1 MASQINLICLTMT
14 MTMTTRMTTT
24 MMMMTLTTGDSSLP
38 GQCSLMTGL
47 EMATHVQIAP
57 ATLLQIAHYCHT
69 IAGCTNHTIA
79 VGGQLLHLL
88 HYAVS
93 FYTIAP
99 TPKHTHTHTHTCYC
113 TPWPYTLLL
122 HHLHLHC
129 TAFALPPSSIYAN
142 NTKCIECT
150 WKGNM
155 WINSVQTG
163 EMQGGR
169 GAIEGL
175 GCNAVES
182 Q

>member
-1 MASQINLICLTMT
+1 MAI
-14 MTMTTRMTTT
+14 TMTTRMATT
-24 MMMMTLTTGDSSLP
+24 MMMTMTLTTGDSSLP

-57 ATLLQIAHYCHT
+57 ATLLQLHT
-69 IAGCTNHTIA
+69 IATLLQVALTTLLQLVDNYCTSFT
-79 VGGQLLHLL
+79 VLSL
-88 HYAVS
+88 VS

-99 TPKHTHTHTHTCYC
+99 TPTHTHTHTCYC

-122 HHLHLHC
+122 HQLHLHC
-129 TAFALPPSSIYAN
+129 TAFALPPSLIFAN

-163 EMQGGR
+163 ELQGGR

>member
-1 MASQINLICLTMT
+1 MKLYNSVHDDDDYDDDDNEDDDDDDTDNRGQLVTRPVLTND
-14 MTMTTRMTTT
+14 RIRN
-24 MMMMTLTTGDSSLP
+24 GDACPDCTS
-38 GQCSLMTGL
+38 
-47 EMATHVQIAP
+47 
-57 ATLLQIAHYCHT
+57 HT

-88 HYAVS
+88 HCAVS
-93 FYTIAP
+93 FYTVAP
-99 TPKHTHTHTHTCYC
+99 TPTHTHTHKHTHTCYC

-129 TAFALPPSSIYAN
+129 TAFALPPSLIYAN